1 MQQRNGHHPRSRGSA
16 LDLRARILRRMRRQR
31 PFVVWTPVDF
41 LNLGARAAV
50 DKALQRL
57 VNSGEIR
64 RIDRGLYDVPDMNR
78 LTGKPTTPDYRAVI
92 EAVGRRD
99 QARMLLD
106 GITAANQL
114 GFTDAVPARVVVH
127 TDARLRPIGIGKL
140 TIQFKP
146 TAPSRLYWA
155 GRPAMRVVQALHW
168 MRDLLPGD
176 RGRIVKRLRSVLSD
190 PAQGPAIRRDLLR
203 GIRTLP
209 TWMQDL
215 IRNMDPQVRR
225 GGEVPRR
232 HARKA

>member
-1 MQQRNGHHPRSRGSA
+1 MQRNGNHNRLRGSA
-16 LDLRARILRRMRRQR
+16 LDLRARILRRIRRQR
-31 PFVVWTPVDF
+31 PFLVWTPADF
-41 LNLGARAAV
+41 LDLGARAAV
-50 DKALQRL
+50 DKTLQRL
-57 VNSGEIR
+57 ANSGDIR
-64 RIDRGLYDVPDMNR
+64 RIDRGLYDLPALNR

-99 QARMLLD
+99 QARILLD

-127 TDARLRPIGIGKL
+127 TDARLRPIGIGNL

-176 RGRIVKRLRSVLSD
+176 RDRIVKRLRSVLSD
-190 PAQGPAIRRDLLR
+190 PAQGAAIRRDLLR
-203 GIRTLP
+203 GLRTLP

-215 IRNMDPQVRR
+215 IRSVDHQARR
-225 GGEVPRR
+225 GGNASRR

>member
-1 MQQRNGHHPRSRGSA
+1 
-16 LDLRARILRRMRRQR
+16 
-31 PFVVWTPVDF
+31 
-41 LNLGARAAV
+41 
-50 DKALQRL
+50 
-57 VNSGEIR
+57 
-64 RIDRGLYDVPDMNR
+64 
-78 LTGKPTTPDYRAVI
+78 
-92 EAVGRRD
+92 
-99 QARMLLD
+99 MLLD